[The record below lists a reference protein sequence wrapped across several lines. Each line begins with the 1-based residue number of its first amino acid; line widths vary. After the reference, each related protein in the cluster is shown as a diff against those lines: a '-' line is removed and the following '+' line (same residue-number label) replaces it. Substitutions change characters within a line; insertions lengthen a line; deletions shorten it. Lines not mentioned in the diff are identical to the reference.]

1 MLNSLALRCNK
12 NQFRLF
18 GLGFIIL
25 FLELSLIR
33 YLAGNIWNLGYFP
46 NLVLISTFLG
56 MGIGFTFHH
65 NFSKSTANYFVMFSA
80 IALFILITI
89 VSFNQLVVP
98 GFVETQSDYSTILFF
113 TQTIVSTP
121 YLFDLAIFCLCF
133 FLVVLINFFI
143 TVKMAKL
150 FAEFKPLHAYTLDIA
165 GSCVGIALFSLMS
178 FLQAPAF
185 YWFIIL
191 AMVFVLLALSESK
204 KSWIYFLVIFALVV
218 AVVQSNDHRFGN
230 QKFTNKQ
237 LITIWSPYQKV
248 QYNKKIQKIYANN
261 IPHQMTLSKKVILN
275 SFYST
280 PYMMRKK
287 LDLGRVNSA
296 LIIGSG
302 TGNDVFSAI
311 AHHVNYIDAVEI
323 DPVITHIGETYN
335 KLKPYQN
342 PNVHLHITDGREFL
356 THTKKQYSLIIFA
369 LTDSVVRASSM
380 SQLRLENYLFTTQ
393 SLQRAY
399 SLLTPDGQIV
409 LYNYYRQPWIAEKI
423 ERMLFKVTGHYPKVL
438 KLSNQFY
445 VISIGKKASTYQS
458 TPSLTNFKTK
468 IASDNWPF
476 LYMKSPS
483 IPSVYLMPMLLV
495 ILLVI
500 GLLYLHQRSTKHK
513 RQENIFIKIAFL
525 TMGMAFLLLESKGVI
540 QFSLLFGNTWF
551 NNSLVFFAVLVLI
564 LIANWLAYLL
574 PSKLTSLAYAL
585 LVIVSI
591 SVGFMSVEHLLM
603 LQSVFARFISASLI
617 IFSPIFFAN
626 LVFGLSFKNRI
637 LAEHVFGWNLLG
649 AVFGGILE
657 YCSMLF
663 GYQALSLLAAFLYIA
678 SFICFYFG
686 VKRAK
691 A

>member
-1 MLNSLALRCNK
+1 MYNTQLFSLQHKNK
-12 NQFRLF
+12 VMLF
-18 GLGFIIL
+18 GFGFLIL

-65 NFSKSTANYFVMFSA
+65 NFSKSIANYFVLFA
-80 IALFILITI
+80 AAALLLLVII
-89 VSFNQLVVP
+89 VSFNQIVVP
-98 GFVETQSDYSTILFF
+98 GFVLSQSNYGSILFF
-113 TQTIVSTP
+113 TQTIVTTP
-121 YLFDLAIFCLCF
+121 YLFDLATFCICF
-133 FLVVLINFFI
+133 LLVVLINFFI

-150 FAEFKPLHAYTLDIA
+150 FAEFKPLHAYTLDII
-165 GSCVGIALFSLMS
+165 GSCAGIALFSLMS

-191 AMVFVLLALSESK
+191 AVFFVLFAFVEKK
-204 KSWIYFLVIFALVV
+204 KSWLYFFAIFAVLVII
-218 AVVQSNDHRFGN
+218 VQNNDHRFNGH
-230 QKFTNKQ
+230 KYSDKQ

-261 IPHQMTLSKKVILN
+261 IPHQMTISKKVILN
-275 SFYST
+275 SFYSI
-280 PYMMRKK
+280 PYTMRQK
-287 LDLGRVNSA
+287 LGLDKVNST
-296 LIIGSG
+296 LILGAG
-302 TGNDVFSAI
+302 TGNDVVSAI
-311 AHHVNYIDAVEI
+311 LHNVDSIDAVEI
-323 DPVITHIGETYN
+323 DPVIARIGKTYN
-335 KLKPYQN
+335 KLRPYQN
-342 PNVHLHITDGREFL
+342 PKVHLHITDGREFL
-356 THTKKQYSLIIFA
+356 AHTKKHFGLIIFA

-380 SQLRLENYLFTTQ
+380 SQLRLENYLFTYQ

-399 SLLTPDGQIV
+399 SLLNPDGQIY

-423 ERMLFKVTGHYPKVL
+423 ERMLFKITGHYPKVL
-438 KLSNQFY
+438 KLTNQFY
-445 VISIGKKASTYQS
+445 VLSIGKKPSTYQS
-458 TPSLTNFKTK
+458 TPSFSKFTTK
-468 IASDNWPF
+468 ISSDNWPF
-476 LYMKSPS
+476 LYLKSPA
-483 IPSVYLMPMLLV
+483 IPSVYLAPMF
-495 ILLVI
+495 ILTMLVI
-500 GLLYLHQRSTKHK
+500 GLLYLHQRNTRHK
-513 RQENIFIKIAFL
+513 RQENILIKVAFL
-525 TMGMAFLLLESKGVI
+525 TMGMAFLLLESKGII

-564 LIANWLAYLL
+564 LLANWLAYLL

-591 SVGFMSVEHLLM
+591 SVSFMSVEHM
-603 LQSVFARFISASLI
+603 LTIQSVFARFISASLI

-657 YCSMLF
+657 YSSMLF

-678 SFICFYFG
+678 SFACFYFG
-686 VKRAK
+686 VKRIK
-691 A
+691 